1 MPPTSSNSVAQA
13 RLREALNA
21 GGPGTKEKGPPV
33 ADGFL
38 SVTPD
43 TPEAIEFRSRQSV
56 IDSGASTSSYLE
68 DETGQQSTK
77 FLCAILRLQGSHLQ
91 PACLTVLLCLQS
103 IIFDWQGGQIIFV
116 YNAQAQS
123 HQSCMENLLGR
134 LRTSQKLGR
143 GN

>member
-1 MPPTSSNSVAQA
+1 MPPTSSNSGAQA

-56 IDSGASTSSYLE
+56 IDSGASSSSYLE
-68 DETGQQSTK
+68 DETGQY
-77 FLCAILRLQGSHLQ
+77 
-91 PACLTVLLCLQS
+91 
-103 IIFDWQGGQIIFV
+103 IIIP
-116 YNAQAQS
+116 
-123 HQSCMENLLGR
+123 
-134 LRTSQKLGR
+134 
-143 GN
+143 

>member
-56 IDSGASTSSYLE
+56 IDSVGASSSSYLE
-68 DETGQQSTK
+68 DETGQQQQYYLSHFCLARYSWLK
-77 FLCAILRLQGSHLQ
+77 HECASMYLILC
-91 PACLTVLLCLQS
+91 
-103 IIFDWQGGQIIFV
+103 II
-116 YNAQAQS
+116 S
-123 HQSCMENLLGR
+123 
-134 LRTSQKLGR
+134 
-143 GN
+143 

>member
-33 ADGFL
+33 ADGKL

-56 IDSGASTSSYLE
+56 IESIGASSSSYLE
-68 DETGQQSTK
+68 DESGVQSK
-77 FLCAILRLQGSHLQ
+77 FSLA
-91 PACLTVLLCLQS
+91 
-103 IIFDWQGGQIIFV
+103 
-116 YNAQAQS
+116 
-123 HQSCMENLLGR
+123 
-134 LRTSQKLGR
+134 
-143 GN
+143 